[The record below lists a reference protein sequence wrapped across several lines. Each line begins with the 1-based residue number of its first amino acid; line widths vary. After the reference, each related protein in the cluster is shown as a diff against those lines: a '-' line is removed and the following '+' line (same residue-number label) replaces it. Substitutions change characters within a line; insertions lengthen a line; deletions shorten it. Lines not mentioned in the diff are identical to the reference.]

1 MQKKEIDINENI
13 VPEISYLVQ
22 RKCTPEWRIGRDTI
36 DFYDIT
42 YVTAGSA
49 RYTIDGKEYAVSEGD
64 LLCIPPGHA
73 RAAHSLPEKLMHCF
87 AVNFSVCDLAGN
99 PARIP
104 FPLLSHIGLRRDLIH
119 HCHELTTAWV
129 EKEPGYLIKTRGV
142 LLLILHIL
150 FEHIVYNIDSS
161 NRDYRVKKICRHIA
175 ARYAEKLSVK
185 KAAEATGL
193 NSVYFGALFRQQ
205 TGLTFHQYVARIRV
219 KNGENMLRSGEY
231 KVYEAA
237 EHCGYSDV
245 FYFYKQFKRILG
257 YAPSTC
263 IPKRGG

>member
-1 MQKKEIDINENI
+1 MQKKELNENI
-13 VPEISYLVQ
+13 VPEINYLV
-22 RKCTPEWRIGRDTI
+22 RRNCTPEWRIKRDTI

-42 YVTAGSA
+42 YVTEGRA
-49 RYTIDGKEYAVSEGD
+49 RYTIDGKDWTLNEGD
-64 LLCIPPGHA
+64 LLCIPPGHT
-73 RAAHSLPEKLMHCF
+73 RAAVSLPDKPMHCF
-87 AVNFSVCDLAGN
+87 AVNFSAYDITGT
-99 PARIP
+99 PARVP
-104 FPLLSHIGLRRDLIH
+104 FPLISHIGLRRDLIRYF
-119 HCHELTTAWV
+119 HELTTAWI
-129 EKEPGYLIKTRGV
+129 EKEPGYLLRTRG
-142 LLLILHIL
+142 LFLLILHIL

-175 ARYAEKLSVK
+175 THYAEKLSVK

-193 NSVYFGALFRQQ
+193 NPVYFGALFHQQ
-205 TGLTFHQYVARIRV
+205 TGFTLRQYVARIRV

-231 KVYEAA
+231 KVSEAA

-263 IPKRGG
+263 IPKRSGV